1 MAHGA
6 HDMVSRILAVFQGY
20 YFNRVRGIVGTH
32 DQVTVRSFDVPDD
45 ASAVFT
51 YGVYVTFALAVW
63 SQRIIVAVEQQG
75 GTGHRARIQ
84 AHSSLRIPLDDNQAL
99 PTLALAFYILPQALP
114 RPLLNIP
121 NLPST

>member
-63 SQRIIVAVEQQG
+63 SQRIIVAVRSHG
-75 GTGHRARIQ
+75 GGRPGWRG
-84 AHSSLRIPLDDNQAL
+84 SGSFSLRIPPCDRQ
-99 PTLALAFYILPQALP
+99 
-114 RPLLNIP
+114 RV
-121 NLPST
+121 STPARR